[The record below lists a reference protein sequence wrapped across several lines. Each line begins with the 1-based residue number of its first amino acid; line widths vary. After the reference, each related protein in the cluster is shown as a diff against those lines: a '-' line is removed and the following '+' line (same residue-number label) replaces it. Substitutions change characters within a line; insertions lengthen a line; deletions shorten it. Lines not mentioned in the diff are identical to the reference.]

1 MRSRGACFHAAQVIP
16 SVERR
21 LGLPRSRDPRA
32 GPGHALASPRGSRSG
47 RHVGRNWGPRRTGPN
62 QNAHSPRVPC
72 LLPQPPIRSA
82 SRSLTPCPT
91 APTLPSL
98 RPSWRSTHDRRH
110 PRKGSGRPRAAALLD
125 FAAGSPALS
134 MPRAHWLLSPE
145 LNKICFFVVSR
156 STNLSQPGLPLR
168 RDYNSRDAARQALL
182 F

>member
-1 MRSRGACFHAAQVIP
+1 MTHLKCFSAGSNLPSLSPNDDFAQHLPQRLRLPLPMLAPSYNNFLLLLLQPYQEKHYCPPTPTLGTIFTSQTERPRLGRSVRSRGACFHAAQVVP

-21 LGLPRSRDPRA
+21 LGLPGSRDSRA

-72 LLPQPPIRSA
+72 LLPQPPILSA

-98 RPSWRSTHDRRH
+98 RPS
-110 PRKGSGRPRAAALLD
+110 
-125 FAAGSPALS
+125 
-134 MPRAHWLLSPE
+134 
-145 LNKICFFVVSR
+145 
-156 STNLSQPGLPLR
+156 
-168 RDYNSRDAARQALL
+168 
-182 F
+182 